1 MVYDKDGSFSY
12 GSKLPANLITAI
24 LNLRKLREE
33 GNAVTTTAVMVDC
46 EGLANGK
53 LVGVFVGGFGADT
66 NAPTAF
72 QRTWAKSDLV
82 GGVYYHP
89 RIPSVYIR
97 DTFRRE
103 MSGLDI
109 VQTLRQKT
117 VECECDSVYADDPAF
132 MLWSLLQIFG

>member
-1 MVYDKDGSFSY
+1 MVYSKDGSFSY

-24 LNLRKLREE
+24 LAFRDKRKA
-33 GNAVTTTAVMVDC
+33 GQCVTSTAVMVDY
-46 EGLANGK
+46 ENLPNGRMG
-53 LVGVFVGGFGADT
+53 GVFIGGFGADP
-66 NAPTAF
+66 NAPAAF

-97 DTFRRE
+97 EEFIAV
-103 MSGLDI
+103 MSSLDI
-109 VQTLRQKT
+109 VNVLRNLIE
-117 VECECDSVYADDPAF
+117 ECGCDNEYANDPAF